1 MTTSSRFKH
10 ACAPEYEVIPEKAPQ
25 LPILTDA
32 QLAQLANKAILIES
46 WLSTGAGDT
55 SNVYCFVCGANTP
68 NWGGGCMNCGALD
81 SRA

>member
-10 ACAPEYEVIPEKAPQ
+10 ACAPEYEVVPGTAE
-25 LPILTDA
+25 LPTLTDA

-46 WLSTGAGDT
+46 WLSTGVGET